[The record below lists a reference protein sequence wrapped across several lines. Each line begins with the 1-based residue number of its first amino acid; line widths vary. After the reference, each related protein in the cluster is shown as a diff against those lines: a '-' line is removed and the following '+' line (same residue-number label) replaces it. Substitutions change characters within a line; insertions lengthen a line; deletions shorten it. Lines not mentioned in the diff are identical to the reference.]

1 MSASDSTDS
10 DSRVLGV
17 DGPDSPLADDLAGDA
32 FAGEPFEGDV
42 FCDNAF
48 CLELTMPLLAAAAA
62 LEADG
67 LTLMVG
73 SMHSFQRCCSSSRLS
88 CPLDVLREKV
98 LSVVTEAELSE
109 ILRVT

>member
-17 DGPDSPLADDLAGDA
+17 DGPDTPLADDLAGDP
-32 FAGEPFEGDV
+32 FAGELFEADAFCGNV
-42 FCDNAF
+42 FC
-48 CLELTMPLLAAAAA
+48 LGLTVPLLLLAIAF
-62 LEADG
+62 EADG

-98 LSVVTEAELSE
+98 LSVVTEAEVSE
-109 ILRVT
+109 ILRLT